1 MEDLGLGNAQNH
13 FRLSQW
19 QQIHSPAPLAPFRSH
34 LKEPFGADFNGR
46 SSKPMSASPKEP
58 PLPSHPPPPP
68 SPAPAPS
75 LGQNMDAVFV
85 FDLCQAEKEI
95 HFLQLLISEV

>member
-1 MEDLGLGNAQNH
+1 MGNAQNH
-13 FRLSQW
+13 FRLSRW

-58 PLPSHPPPPP
+58 PLPSHPPPL
-68 SPAPAPS
+68 PA
-75 LGQNMDAVFV
+75 
-85 FDLCQAEKEI
+85 
-95 HFLQLLISEV
+95 QLLPPPWGRTWMLCLFLIYAKLKKKYIFFNY